1 MHSILLSGM
10 MDACRNAGDFQLE
23 HLRTLTTDSI
33 SDKGLNQ
40 LVSFVDVE
48 SEKMLVQY
56 LKKLRPD
63 AGFITEENT
72 APNDSESH
80 SVWII
85 DPLDGTTAPND
96 SESHSVWIIDPLDG
110 TTNFLHGLQVFSI
123 SIALM
128 ENKIV
133 TAGVIYAP
141 ALKEIFCAE
150 KNGGAFLNNSPIKVS
165 LTSELRESLIATGFP
180 YYEFQQTRA
189 YLDLLG
195 ELMKT
200 THGLRRLGSAAIDLA
215 YTACGRFDGFYE
227 TGLNAWDV
235 AAGALLVAEAGGVVS
250 DFHQK
255 ENHLFGKQ
263 IVAANPTVYRQL
275 QPLTQSYLG

>member
-85 DPLDGTTAPND
+85 DPLDGTT
-96 SESHSVWIIDPLDG
+96 
-110 TTNFLHGLQVFSI
+110 NFLHGLQVFSI

-128 ENKIV
+128 EDKIV

-141 ALKEIFCAE
+141 AMKEIFCAE

>member
-1 MHSILLSGM
+1 MHSALLSGM
-10 MDACRNAGDFQLE
+10 IEACEKAGDFQLE
-23 HLRTLTTDSI
+23 HFRSVTADSV

-48 SEKMLVQY
+48 SEKMLVVS

-80 SVWII
+80 
-85 DPLDGTTAPND
+85 A
-96 SESHSVWIIDPLDG
+96 VWIIDPLDG
-110 TTNFLHGLQVFSI
+110 TTNFLHGLQVYSI

-128 ENKIV
+128 ENSIV
-133 TAGVIYAP
+133 TAGVVYAP
-141 ALKEIFCAE
+141 AMKEMFCAE
-150 KNGGAFLNNSPIKVS
+150 KNRGAYLNNNAIRISD
-165 LTSELRESLIATGFP
+165 TSCLRESLIATGFP

-195 ELMKT
+195 ELMKS

-250 DFHQK
+250 DFHQIQ
-255 ENHLFGKQ
+255 NHLFGKQ
-263 IVAANPTVYRQL
+263 IVAANPSVYEEL
-275 QPLTQSYLG
+275 QPLTLSYLG